1 MNEVNALDRL
11 FDGLASGDLDQSR
24 AALAPDARVWHGFD
38 GIAHDRDAILASFAS
53 LITAFSERRFEDIRR
68 QPTPTGFVQQ
78 HVMAVKTADGRALA
92 WPVCVVVRIEAG
104 VIVRLD
110 EYLDRAGSFIP
121 ADGPLLTP
129 GFAEAKAEQGHD
141 R

>member
-1 MNEVNALDRL
+1 MTEVTALDHL
-11 FDGLASGDLDQSR
+11 FNGVASGDLDQSR
-24 AALAPDARVWHGFD
+24 AALAPDVRVWHGFD
-38 GIAHDRDAILASFAS
+38 GIAHDRDAIMASFANLVS
-53 LITAFSERRFEDIRR
+53 TFPERRFEDIRR

-78 HVMAVKTADGRALA
+78 HVMVVRTADGRALA

-110 EYLDRAGSFIP
+110 EYIDRAGSFVP

-129 GFAEAKAEQGHD
+129 GFAIAGA
-141 R
+141 